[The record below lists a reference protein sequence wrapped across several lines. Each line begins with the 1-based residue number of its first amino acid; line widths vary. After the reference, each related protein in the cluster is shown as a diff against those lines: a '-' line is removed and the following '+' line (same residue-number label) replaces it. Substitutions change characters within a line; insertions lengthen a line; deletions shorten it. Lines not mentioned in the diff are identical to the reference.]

1 MISFWIGATFGAV
14 FAVVIYACIIAGGD
28 DR

>member
-1 MISFWIGATFGAV
+1 MISFWMGAIFGAV
-14 FAVVIYACIIAGGD
+14 FAVIIYACIIAGGD

>member
-1 MISFWIGATFGAV
+1 MISFWMGAIFGSV
-14 FAVVIYACIIAGGD
+14 ISIIIYACIIAGGD